1 MTFILCVLSIFWGSL
16 YQIRQNTSALTVYVV
31 DFDGLPPYN
40 THTPIVGP
48 TIVSLVEAM
57 NSNPG
62 HLGYTTVPPSMF
74 NNDPLQVR
82 QAIYDFE
89 AWAAIIIN
97 PNATS
102 MLYSAITNG
111 NSSYDPIGA
120 CQLVYIDSR
129 DDVNW

>member
-1 MTFILCVLSIFWGSL
+1 MILILGILSIFWGSL
-16 YQIRQNTSALTVYVV
+16 FQIPRNMSSLTVYVV
-31 DFDGLPPYN
+31 DFDGLAPYN

-48 TIVSLVEAM
+48 TIVSLVEDM
-57 NSNPG
+57 NLNPG
-62 HLGYTTVPPSMF
+62 HLGYLATPPSMF

-102 MLYSAITNG
+102 MLYSAINNG